1 MEIAFDAI
9 GLEIPNETAFN
20 SLVENAGKRGEA
32 SRLPR
37 KSGVLHG
44 RCWKLGLGLE
54 VWTVL
59 YESQTGEVFY
69 ADCRPGFRA
78 RYTHS
83 ISPWIATEF
92 DEEGEAIV
100 HGFIEDT
107 EREVLFALQNL
118 TEVGAGGFQQQ
129 NTLTVG
135 LCGLAY
141 RAELIN
147 AEAAATA
154 DIKPFWKSGE
164 KFARHENDWSL
175 CGRILSF
182 GALRNPFS
190 GSDLYWI
197 YLNLGDFDLEILVNR
212 RNLSGAAAGGGMKLA
227 VGAMLRAD
235 IWLQGHIVNAP
246 LLRRRSNYEGVDYSL
261 LRTVDF
267 WKQFKRPN

>member
-9 GLEIPNETAFN
+9 GLEIPNEKAFN
-20 SLVENAGKRGEA
+20 NLAENAGKRGEA
-32 SRLPR
+32 SRLTR

-78 RYTHS
+78 RYVQR

-92 DEEGEAIV
+92 DEEGEAVV

-107 EREVLFALQNL
+107 EQEVLFALQNL
-118 TEVGAGGFQQQ
+118 TEVGTNSSFQQ
-129 NTLTVG
+129 NTLMVG

-141 RAELIN
+141 RAEILKTK
-147 AEAAATA
+147 AA
-154 DIKPFWKSGE
+154 PFWKSYDE
-164 KFARHENDWSL
+164 LALSVVENENDWTL
-175 CGRILSF
+175 CGEIISF
-182 GALRNPFS
+182 NHLRNPFS

-197 YLNLGDFDLEILVNR
+197 YLNLGDFNLEILVNR
-212 RNLSGAAAGGGMKLA
+212 RTLSGAELY
-227 VGAMLRAD
+227 VGATLRAD
-235 IWLQGHIVNAP
+235 IWLQGHVLNETA
-246 LLRRRSNYEGVDYSL
+246 RRSTYEGVDYTM
-261 LRTVDF
+261 RTVDF
-267 WKQFKRPN
+267 WKKFKKVN